1 MLSHPISKRLN
12 QINPIYVRAKTKLT
26 PYFNNQNLKTD
37 IVPFFFFFNYGIKS
51 KLVKFKWPK
60 SNLSQIT
67 KTIFFFFFW
76 SETKILR
83 KYRKTTKCHDT
94 IITCAAETGVHE
106 FIILTPPIG
115 FMGHE
120 GNNMF
125 TVHST
130 PTRP

>member
-1 MLSHPISKRLN
+1 MTKIELISDYKD
-12 QINPIYVRAKTKLT
+12 K
-26 PYFNNQNLKTD
+26 
-37 IVPFFFFFNYGIKS
+37 FFFFFG
-51 KLVKFKWPK
+51 
-60 SNLSQIT
+60 
-67 KTIFFFFFW
+67 

-125 TVHST
+125 PVHSS
-130 PTRP
+130 PTRPKLNIRNMPKTRPKVPKPIENPSELTPRPGRAQADITN